1 MIGLLAVVRLGSA
14 GRLDCPPHMGSHK
27 SQFFDGMICSKIRDV
42 QILKFGVGGEP
53 LTPER
58 SLNSELQGK
67 RRHRLGPETSDF
79 ATQRTSQK
87 PASSFNDL
95 RAFQNKGFCHIST
108 QVVHALLSPSQYI
121 EPSVQD

>member
-1 MIGLLAVVRLGSA
+1 MTGLLAAVRLGSA
-14 GRLDCPPHMGSHK
+14 GRLDCPPHTGSHK

-67 RRHRLGPETSDF
+67 RDDTGLAQKHLISERSSKRFASHRI
-79 ATQRTSQK
+79 
-87 PASSFNDL
+87 NDL
-95 RAFQNKGFCHIST
+95 Q
-108 QVVHALLSPSQYI
+108 
-121 EPSVQD
+121 